1 MFSAWGLTIKKAPN
15 LIGMGFLAL
24 VVTLGVDKSN
34 LYGDL
39 EGIKDLEVF
48 NSKNTYKFQSPLNID
63 ITNLS

>member
-34 LYGDL
+34 FY
-39 EGIKDLEVF
+39 KDLDGVREWEV
-48 NSKNTYKFQSPLNID
+48 
-63 ITNLS
+63 